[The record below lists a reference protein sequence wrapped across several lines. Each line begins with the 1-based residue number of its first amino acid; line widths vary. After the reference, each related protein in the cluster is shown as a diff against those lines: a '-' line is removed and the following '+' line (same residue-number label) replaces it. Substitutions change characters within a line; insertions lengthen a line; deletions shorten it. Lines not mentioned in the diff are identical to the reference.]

1 MDQIA
6 DLILTPFR
14 DIVEKGRIAVDVAG
28 SGHPEMAKAA
38 QSLIKEG
45 GRALKRIEPQ
55 CQRHAD
61 EFGTSFIDAVKASDE
76 IAAFRTELND
86 LLWEFDDYT
95 ELDHFDASKYTELQQ
110 ASRQAAP
117 RIYDIL
123 MRMRI
128 EPLANRPISIYGGS
142 SNDNGS
148 MNAFPHLGISTT
160 NDETD
165 TNNSFVPSPHPHNTA
180 TGHSHQRSTASV
192 SQLDAIGIHHQK
204 PQGIALNPE
213 AILQPQTSHFQQA
226 PAMPLSQPS
235 APAPPEP
242 PSENPWDISLK
253 PGVGQAPGVKVAS
266 PVPDTSPLP
275 ALPSSLVKTCS
286 HPCPAVNQP
295 RSDSTMSPTCSHPLT
310 STNPSET
317 RNPGPEPSTIL
328 PKSGQHPLATNPHSL
343 GQAGHSHDPDFV
355 ASPVSTA
362 YDGAASTDSAS
373 RATTASRV
381 HVPPTTAPEGEPIQ
395 SDSQS
400 QALPSHHFL
409 PEALTSQ
416 HLSASNSNH
425 HSPIAFTY
433 EKHSSNTIPPTSNSG
448 SSQAFL
454 VSMSGASQVAFDDGP
469 IPIETESPT
478 QQSSSSALIGPNS
491 KAYNPVRITN
501 DSSYHIFKGFCKGAR
516 AVLNGEEGITPVR
529 KKTLT
534 GSRVVARCIHYR
546 GNFTFGGMGFRPRLL
561 QKSHVATRRNDE
573 QFYACLICVDLEQT
587 VEESDATIFFTQNDL
602 LSHLSRHPQPFPDI
616 DKLKIVQSPTVP
628 ENLINNYD
636 LHVKSPPANSLTVEK
651 SEEISNMP
659 TAICKETIKSI
670 YGMRTLNDH
679 TPVFEMAEGARIVG
693 IKFLERYEGEWCMG
707 YHDNRYASF
716 PFDVVRLEPPPA
728 GQIQRKSTSTV
739 QAVARWKFT
748 PRIKGKNDWLT
759 FNKGDLISNIAFVS
773 PNHWCWSGTNS
784 KGKWGFFLASHVDP
798 TSIKERAMTGDSLSS
813 ATSGNSPPTRA
824 SGIFGLF
831 TPKKKTDRKSPLPL
845 AW

>member
-14 DIVEKGRIAVDVAG
+14 DIVEKGRAAVDVAG

-61 EFGTSFIDAVKASDE
+61 EFGTSFVDAVKASDD

-95 ELDHFDASKYTELQQ
+95 ELDHFDVSKYTELQQ

-213 AILQPQTSHFQQA
+213 AIPQPQTSHFQLA
-226 PAMPLSQPS
+226 PAVPLSQPS

-253 PGVGQAPGVKVAS
+253 PGVV
-266 PVPDTSPLP
+266 
-275 ALPSSLVKTCS
+275 
-286 HPCPAVNQP
+286 
-295 RSDSTMSPTCSHPLT
+295 
-310 STNPSET
+310 
-317 RNPGPEPSTIL
+317 
-328 PKSGQHPLATNPHSL
+328 
-343 GQAGHSHDPDFV
+343 
-355 ASPVSTA
+355 
-362 YDGAASTDSAS
+362 
-373 RATTASRV
+373 
-381 HVPPTTAPEGEPIQ
+381 
-395 SDSQS
+395 
-400 QALPSHHFL
+400 
-409 PEALTSQ
+409 
-416 HLSASNSNH
+416 
-425 HSPIAFTY
+425 
-433 EKHSSNTIPPTSNSG
+433 
-448 SSQAFL
+448 
-454 VSMSGASQVAFDDGP
+454 FDDGP

-516 AVLNGEEGITPVR
+516 AVLNGEESITPIR

-546 GNFTFGGMGFRPRLL
+546 GNFTFGDMGFRPRLL

-602 LSHLSRHPQPFPDI
+602 LSHLSRHPRPFPDI

-628 ENLINNYD
+628 EDLINNYD
-636 LHVKSPPANSLTVEK
+636 LHVKSPQAISLTVEK
-651 SEEISNMP
+651 AEEISNMP

-693 IKFLERYEGEWCMG
+693 IEFLERYEGEWCMG

-784 KGKWGFFLASHVDP
+784 KGKWGLFLASHVDP